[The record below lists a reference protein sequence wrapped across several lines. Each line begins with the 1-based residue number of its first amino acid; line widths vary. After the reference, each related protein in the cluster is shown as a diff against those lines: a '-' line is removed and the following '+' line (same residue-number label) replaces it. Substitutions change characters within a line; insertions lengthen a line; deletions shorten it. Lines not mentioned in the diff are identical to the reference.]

1 MVKSIGFGGCDT
13 TDIVMCVL
21 YQLSAE
27 GIRTLVI
34 DETENGELVASLPD
48 EGLDRCYVVS
58 RTSSANELMG
68 EMDALVVYSGYHPG
82 FWYNRCER
90 KIAAVA
96 SSKRDVRLFVEMV
109 NKICGHYELLYKG
122 TTDCQYGWFY
132 LDRVLKPYTRMASG
146 KYTLPRENSD
156 FEAALI
162 MAYDGQLDIRR
173 MSEPFLGYMAGIV
186 KYLDCRVDAVAPQ

>member
-96 SSKRDVRLFVEMV
+96 SSKRDVRL
-109 NKICGHYELLYKG
+109 LYKG

>member
-96 SSKRDVRLFVEMV
+96 SSKRDVIPLVLAVSIRL
-109 NKICGHYELLYKG
+109 
-122 TTDCQYGWFY
+122 
-132 LDRVLKPYTRMASG
+132 
-146 KYTLPRENSD
+146 
-156 FEAALI
+156 
-162 MAYDGQLDIRR
+162 
-173 MSEPFLGYMAGIV
+173 
-186 KYLDCRVDAVAPQ
+186 